1 MSRQSYFTTPLE
13 ILTQG
18 RKGWM
23 LPESVEALVLE
34 PYCLLGRYDSESFRR
49 QISHGPHSGT
59 WWEGETHQHTKVEK
73 SQQTWCKIRRD
84 WLKSQMSKSCIAVA
98 WVSILLG
105 RFTMGSQLI
114 KYMLLSYGR
123 IRARGIRF
131 LSQIFQL
138 LTTYPSNSGYVCH
151 RWRLHSSV
159 GHRTSPR
166 PKARLPVPLLRPA
179 IFSVPEQIHSFW
191 QPSRPSVHPL

>member
-1 MSRQSYFTTPLE
+1 
-13 ILTQG
+13 
-18 RKGWM
+18 M

-166 PKARLPVPLLRPA
+166 PKARLPFHFCGPQYSPSQSKYIPSGSPLVPLFIPCN
-179 IFSVPEQIHSFW
+179 SFALLS
-191 QPSRPSVHPL
+191 PSSQTLSSERV